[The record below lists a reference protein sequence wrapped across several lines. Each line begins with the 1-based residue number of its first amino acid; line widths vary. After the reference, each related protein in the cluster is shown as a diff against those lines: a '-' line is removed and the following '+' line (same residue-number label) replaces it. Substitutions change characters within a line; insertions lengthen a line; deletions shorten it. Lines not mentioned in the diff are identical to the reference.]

1 VSDPVL
7 DLAVCTPCDVCRG
20 GCPAVSFAD
29 IAAGEDDTT
38 RGRVAGTVEP
48 SELPPC
54 RLACPIYQ
62 DVPGYLAALAEG
74 DQEAALEII
83 LRDSPLPSV
92 LGHVCHRPC
101 EGACV
106 ASAVQT
112 PPRIR
117 ALKRFAAEAERPPV
131 VPGGAA
137 DAATSE
143 TRTDA
148 TAAADRP
155 TAGGVAAPVTIV
167 GSGPAGLG
175 AAWYLARAGVGVT
188 VVESDPVAG
197 GMLAWAIPD
206 FRLPP
211 DALKTDLDYIL
222 SWGVDLRLGATLEP
236 DEAAALHRD
245 GACLVLACGA
255 PMASRVDLPGAG
267 APGVLLGLDFL
278 RALTLGPGLEIETPV
293 VVIGGGNT
301 AIDAA
306 RTALRM
312 VDDVTL
318 AYRRERTDMPAFAE
332 EVEAAEREGLRIVER
347 AEPVAMRTDASGRLS
362 GVTLRDTALDG
373 VGADGRRRFRGREG
387 TEHSVDAKTCIVAVG
402 QESAHARWAQAFG
415 LDALA
420 PDESGRLA
428 PGVYAAG
435 DLVTGPATVVEA
447 LAAGIACAKAIL
459 EGGGR

>member
-7 DLAVCTPCDVCRG
+7 DLAVCAPCDVCRG
-20 GCPAVSFAD
+20 GCPATRFAD
-29 IAAGEDDTT
+29 LACEDDTT
-38 RGRVAGTVEP
+38 RGLVAGEP
-48 SELPPC
+48 GPRELPPC
-54 RLACPIYQ
+54 RLACPIHQ
-62 DVPGYLAALAEG
+62 DVPGYLAALARG

-83 LRDSPLPSV
+83 LRDSPFPSV

-106 ASAVQT
+106 ASPIQT

-117 ALKRFAAEAERPPV
+117 ALKRFAAEADRP
-131 VPGGAA
+131 
-137 DAATSE
+137 
-143 TRTDA
+143 
-148 TAAADRP
+148 ADRP
-155 TAGGVAAPVTIV
+155 PTSGADTPAAGAHASVGNAAGPPVTIV
-167 GSGPAGLG
+167 GAGPAGLG
-175 AAWYLARAGVGVT
+175 AAWYLARAGVKAT
-188 VVESDPVAG
+188 VIEAEPVAG
-197 GMLAWAIPD
+197 GMLAWAIPE

-211 DALKTDLDYIL
+211 DALKTDLAYIL
-222 SWGVDLRLGATLEP
+222 AWGVDLKLGTKLEP

-245 GACLVLACGA
+245 GAHLVLACGA
-255 PMASRVDLPGAG
+255 PLAARVDLPGAD

-278 RALTLGPGLEIETPV
+278 RALTLGPGIELETPV
-293 VVIGGGNT
+293 VVVGGGNT

-332 EVEAAEREGLRIVER
+332 EVDAAEREGLRIAER
-347 AEPVAMRTDASGRLS
+347 AEPVALQTGADGRLT
-362 GVTLRDTALDG
+362 GVTLRETELDG
-373 VGADGRRRFRGREG
+373 VGADGRRRFRGRAG
-387 TEHSVDAKTCIVAVG
+387 TEHTIEARTCILAVG
-402 QESAHARWAQAFG
+402 QEAAHASWARAFG

-459 EGGGR
+459 EDGGR

>member
-1 VSDPVL
+1 MSDPVL
-7 DLAVCTPCDVCRG
+7 DSAVCEPCDVCRG
-20 GCPAVSFAD
+20 GCPATRFAD
-29 IAAGEDDTT
+29 LAAGEDDTT
-38 RGRVAGTVEP
+38 RGAVAGTTAA

-54 RLACPIYQ
+54 QLACPIHQ
-62 DVPGYLAALAEG
+62 DAPGYLAALARG

-83 LRDSPLPSV
+83 LRDSPFPSV

-106 ASAVQT
+106 ASPIQT

-131 VPGGAA
+131 GPAA
-137 DAATSE
+137 GVDAAAMRADTQ
-143 TRTDA
+143 
-148 TAAADRP
+148 AANGADI
-155 TAGGVAAPVTIV
+155 AVTVV
-167 GSGPAGLG
+167 GAGPAGLG
-175 AAWYLARAGVGVT
+175 AAWHLAREGAKVT
-188 VVESDPVAG
+188 VIEADPVAG
-197 GMLAWAIPD
+197 GMLAWAIPE

-211 DALKTDLDYIL
+211 GALKTDLDYIL
-222 SWGVDLRLGATLEP
+222 SWGVDLKLGTTLEP

-255 PMASRVDLPGAG
+255 PLASRVDLPGAD

-278 RALTLGPGLEIETPV
+278 RALTLGPGLELETPV
-293 VVIGGGNT
+293 LVIGGGNT

-318 AYRRERTDMPAFAE
+318 AYRRERADMPAFAE
-332 EVEAAEREGLRIVER
+332 EVDAAEREGLRIIER
-347 AEPVAMRTDASGRLS
+347 AEPVALETGADGHLT
-362 GVTLRDTALDG
+362 GVTLRETELDG
-373 VGADGRRRFRGREG
+373 VGADGRRRFRGQAG
-387 TEHSVDAKTCIVAVG
+387 TEYTTEARTCILAVG
-402 QESAHARWAQAFG
+402 QESAHASWARAFG
-415 LDALA
+415 LDELA
-420 PDESGRLA
+420 PDEDGRLA
-428 PGVYAAG
+428 PDVYAAG

-459 EGGGR
+459 KGEGR

>member
-7 DLAVCTPCDVCRG
+7 DIAVCAPCDVCRG
-20 GCPAVSFAD
+20 GCPALHFAD

-38 RGRVAGTVEP
+38 RGAVAATTEP

-54 RLACPIYQ
+54 RVACPIHQ
-62 DVPGYLAALAEG
+62 DVPGYLAALAAG
-74 DQEAALEII
+74 DQEGALEII
-83 LRDSPLPSV
+83 LRDSPFPSV

-106 ASAVQT
+106 ASPIQT
-112 PPRIR
+112 PPRVR

-131 VPGGAA
+131 GPAAGA
-137 DAATSE
+137 DASAVSGDMQTPNG
-143 TRTDA
+143 TGIA
-148 TAAADRP
+148 
-155 TAGGVAAPVTIV
+155 VTVV
-167 GSGPAGLG
+167 GAGPAGLG
-175 AAWYLARAGVGVT
+175 AAWYLARAGAKVT
-188 VVESDPVAG
+188 VLESDPVAG
-197 GMLAWAIPD
+197 GMLAWAIPE

-211 DALKTDLDYIL
+211 GALETDLDYIL
-222 SWGVDLRLGATLEP
+222 AWGVDLKLGTTLEP

-255 PMASRVDLPGAG
+255 PLASRVDLPGAD

-278 RALTLGPGLEIETPV
+278 RALTLGPGLELEASV

-318 AYRRERTDMPAFAE
+318 AYRRERADMPAFAE
-332 EVEAAEREGLRIVER
+332 EVDAAEREGLRIVER
-347 AEPVAMRTDASGRLS
+347 AEPVALQTGADGRLT
-362 GVTLRDTALDG
+362 GVTLRETKLDG
-373 VGADGRRRFRGREG
+373 VGADGRRRFRGQEG
-387 TEHSVDAKTCIVAVG
+387 TEHTIAASTCILAVG
-402 QESAHARWAQAFG
+402 QESAHARWARAFG

-420 PDESGRLA
+420 PDESGRLT

>member
-1 VSDPVL
+1 VSEPVL

-20 GCPAVSFAD
+20 GCPAVRFAD

-38 RGRVAGTVEP
+38 RGRVASTVAP

-54 RLACPIYQ
+54 QLACPIHQ

-74 DQEAALEII
+74 DQAAALEII
-83 LRDSPLPSV
+83 LRDSPFPSV

-106 ASAVQT
+106 ASAIQT

-117 ALKRFAAEAERPPV
+117 ALKRFAAEAERPPIE
-131 VPGGAA
+131 PATQEDRGGTNPDLPAGGAGIA
-137 DAATSE
+137 
-143 TRTDA
+143 
-148 TAAADRP
+148 
-155 TAGGVAAPVTIV
+155 VTVV
-167 GSGPAGLG
+167 GAGPAGLG
-175 AAWYLARAGVGVT
+175 AAWYLARGGAEVT
-188 VVESDPVAG
+188 VVESEAVAG

-211 DALKTDLDYIL
+211 GALKTDLDYIL
-222 SWGVDLRLGATLEP
+222 SWGVDLRLGTTLEP

-255 PMASRVDLPGAG
+255 PTASRVDLPGAD

-278 RALTLGPGLEIETPV
+278 RALTLGPGLEIEAPV

-306 RTALRM
+306 RTALRR

-318 AYRRERTDMPAFAE
+318 AYRRERADMPAFAE

-347 AEPVAMRTDASGRLS
+347 AEPVTLETDARGRLT
-362 GVTLRDTALDG
+362 GVTLRDTVLDG
-373 VGADGRRRFRGREG
+373 VGADGRRRFRGRPG
-387 TEHSVDAKTCIVAVG
+387 TEHTLAARTSILAVG
-402 QESAHARWAQAFG
+402 QEAPQADWARAFG
-415 LDALA
+415 LDELA

-447 LAAGIACAKAIL
+447 LAAGVACAKAIL